1 MNRQKEWLWAVCLCL
16 LPLCGAY
23 AQGTAWLLKGKV
35 IGKEGGEPI
44 AEATLQLFSLPDT
57 VFVDGMVSE
66 ADGSFAMRVSRQGS
80 YVLKVSYIG
89 LKERMIPVTSPSKGG
104 AADVGSVAMEADA
117 VMLAEAVITAEAPPV
132 QVVEDTVVYN
142 TAAYKVTEGAVLE
155 ELVEKLPGAEVD
167 DDGKIKI
174 NGQELK
180 KIMVDGKE
188 FFGGDLKTG
197 LQNLPVEMI
206 EQLKTYNKESD
217 MERMT
222 GIDDGEDELVLDV
235 KFKKGRN
242 KGWFG
247 NANVAGGTEDRYSGK
262 LMVNHFTDD
271 SRYSLVA
278 SANNVADKNFSSGAK
293 ANWKQNRGLTSAQN
307 VGVNLVLDREK
318 FDLDGSLQFV
328 NSDNQVNSN
337 SASERF
343 YSSKSTFSNTLSGT
357 ESGDASFRSSF
368 RLEWKPNDKT
378 TLLIRP
384 NLTLGWTDNAQL
396 SHSSSYNRD
405 PLTLVDHMDDYIGPD
420 APANEALDS
429 VRINSTGNSSWTDA
443 GRWSG
448 SVSMT
453 LNRRLNDRGRNV
465 GLRLGLGGGSSD
477 NDRLRDNLTR
487 YHRMTGADGQDS
499 VNVRR
504 QYIAT
509 VGDNWNY
516 SAQFTYSEPLA
527 QAVFLQFSY
536 QFLYKNTLSDK
547 RTYDFA
553 SYDGWMPGEPL
564 PQGHETHLIDSLGK
578 KAQYHYYN
586 HDVSVTMRIVRP
598 KYRFSVGVTLQP
610 QRSRLDYTKAEV
622 RVDTVRHVLNVAPK
636 IDFRYKFS
644 KVSQIQLKYS
654 GKSSQPGMEALL
666 PIADNSNPLNIRV
679 GNPGLLPAFTHAVR
693 LNMNTYDPDWQRSVI
708 VNGNLSLVQNSIST
722 STVYNEETGG
732 RITTSKNINGDW
744 SGSLSVG
751 FNTALRNK
759 KFTIH
764 ANTSASFKNNVGYL
778 YDSSTRK
785 EDKNTVTNTRLG
797 GRLSGAYRNE
807 WLELSA
813 NGAMNYTFEKN
824 LLRPQN
830 NQEPY
835 SYSYGMA
842 LTLHLPWQ
850 VSVVTNLVNQA
861 RRGYADANFNKDELI
876 WDAQVSK
883 TFWRGNATVS
893 VEAFDLLRQKSNLAR
908 GLSTS
913 SRSVTQYNGINSY
926 VMAHFIYRLNR
937 VGGKRVDGMKA
948 GKGWGKAGGK
958 ARRR

>member
-1 MNRQKEWLWAVCLCL
+1 MDRKKEWLWIVYLCL
-16 LPLCGAY
+16 LPLCGVY
-23 AQGTAWLLKGKV
+23 AQGATWLLKGRV
-35 IGKEGGEPI
+35 VGMEAGERI
-44 AEATLQLFSLPDT
+44 SEATLQLFSLPDT
-57 VFVDGMVSE
+57 VFVGGMVSE
-66 ADGSFAMRVSRQGS
+66 ADGSFGMQVSRRGS
-80 YVLKVSYIG
+80 FVLKVSYIG
-89 LKERMIPVTSPSKGG
+89 LKERMIPVVSPSKGWTV
-104 AADVGSVAMEADA
+104 DVGNIAMEADA
-117 VMLAEAVITAEAPPV
+117 VMLAEAVVTAEAPPV

-142 TAAYKVTEGAVLE
+142 AAAYKVTEGAVLE

-247 NANVAGGTEDRYSGK
+247 NANVAGGTEDRYSGR
-262 LMVNHFTDD
+262 LMVNRFTDD

-278 SANNVADKNFSSGAK
+278 SANNVADRNFSSGAK
-293 ANWKQNRGLTSAQN
+293 ANWKQNRGLTSTQN
-307 VGVNLVLDREK
+307 VGLNVILDRNK
-318 FDLDGSLQFV
+318 FDLDGSFQFV

-343 YSSKSTFSNTLSGT
+343 YSSKSTYSNTLSGT
-357 ESGDASFRSSF
+357 ENGNASFRSSF
-368 RLEWKPNDKT
+368 RLEWTPDEKT

-384 NLTLGWTDNAQL
+384 NVSLNWSDNNQL
-396 SHSSSYNRD
+396 SRSSSYNRD
-405 PLTLVDHMDDYIGPD
+405 PLTLVDHTDDYVGPE

-429 VRINSTGNSSWTDA
+429 VRVNSTGNSSWTDA

-453 LNRRLNDRGRNV
+453 LNRRLNDHGRNV

-509 VGDNWNY
+509 VGENWNY

-553 SYDGWMPGEPL
+553 SYDGWMPGDPL
-564 PQGHETHLIDSLGK
+564 PDGHEIHLIDSLGK
-578 KAQYHYYN
+578 KAEYHYYN
-586 HDVSVTMRIVRP
+586 HNLSVTMRIVRP
-598 KYRFSVGVTLQP
+598 KYRFSVGLSLQP
-610 QRSRLDYTKAEV
+610 QRSCLDYAKAEA

-644 KVSQIQLKYS
+644 KVSQIRFKYS

-679 GNPGLLPAFTHAVR
+679 GNPGLLPSFTHTVR

-708 VNGNLSLVQNSIST
+708 VNGNLSLVQNSISS

-744 SGSLSVG
+744 GGSLSVG

-759 KFTIH
+759 KFTLH

-797 GRLSGAYRNE
+797 GRLSGVFRNE
-807 WLELSA
+807 WLEVTA
-813 NGAMNYTFEKN
+813 NGAMNYSFEKN

-835 SYSYGMA
+835 SYSYGLA
-842 LTLHLPWQ
+842 LTFRLPW
-850 VSVVTNLVNQA
+850 SFSLVTNLVNQS
-861 RRGYADANFNKDELI
+861 RRGYSDANFNKDELI
-876 WDAQVSK
+876 WDVQLAK

-893 VEAFDLLRQKSNLAR
+893 LEAFDLLRQKSNLAR
-908 GLSTS
+908 GLSSS

-926 VMAHFIYRLNR
+926 ALVHFIYRLNR
-937 VGGKRVDGMKA
+937 IGGKRMDGTKK
-948 GKGWGKAGGK
+948 GKNWKMTHGKEH
-958 ARRR
+958 R